1 MKSTKL
7 LFLCGLIGTIAL
19 SVSFYRLSAFIS
31 LETGHY
37 FVFGLVLATMIV
49 STIIYFRRLLDELK
63 GIPAHDELSMALS
76 SYAARDSFPY
86 SYGLWI
92 MILIIAMY
100 SDHNVILIGSG
111 ILGMALIYVL
121 FWLYH
126 RRKGLSND

>member
-49 STIIYFRRLLDELK
+49 STIIYFRRLL
-63 GIPAHDELSMALS
+63 DELSMALS